1 MVVGVGL
8 ELHQDLADDADAWAP
23 GLVAAGQVVEL
34 ADHLAQEAAV
44 ADAPAPGGA
53 AALVLEVLGDDAV
66 PAIDELLGGA
76 FDHLVG
82 AHPQQAGVEGVAD
95 DDALE
100 HLEAHGGGQLE
111 SGVGLDALQGDR
123 HDRHLRVAGLAQ
135 ALAQH
140 GGVVGGPADAA
151 GLGDGHD
158 AGVGVVAA
166 VGEGADELAD
176 DHDGGEAGVVVD
188 VAQAHLEVVTG
199 GGLQELDLV
208 SQAPH
213 ERFQGPE
220 VHGAHLR
227 HEDGVGG
234 AHGLGEDRTGG
245 PRQLPPSDGA
255 ARLAPVG
262 RLLNGPGGGH
272 RGGLIDGSG
281 RVDLDGIVDSAI
293 GLVASLPDGLL
304 GVSRLLRGTGLGGGG
319 QGAQA
324 DGGGAEVGDLV
335 DLEARV
341 DPSGGLQ
348 DLLDL
353 VGGQGVDA
361 AAKRVELDELEV
373 VAGGDELG
381 GLVEARVVGP
391 LVAHPQAPGDA
402 PGGHGLGGGQA
413 DAGDV
418 GPVGRCLRV
427 GPGLAQPA
435 AQRGHGPAERPGGDG
450 VLGTVA
456 GVRSSGLACR
466 LTSRLAG
473 GLVAGLAGDG
483 GPVGLLGLLGSG
495 RSGGAPSRLGLPG
508 PAGLTGVPGLLGFP
522 GPPGGLGGCGV
533 GLG

>member
-8 ELHQDLADDADAWAP
+8 ELHQDLADDADARAP
-23 GLVAAGQVVEL
+23 RLVAAGQVVEL

-44 ADAPAPGGA
+44 ANAPAPGGRA
-53 AALVLEVLGDDAV
+53 APVLEVLGDDAV
-66 PAIDELLGGA
+66 PALDELLGGA
-76 FDHLVG
+76 FDHFVG
-82 AHPQQAGVEGVAD
+82 AHSQQAGVEGVSD

-100 HLEAHGGGQLE
+100 HLQAHGGGQLE

-123 HDRHLRVAGLAQ
+123 QDRHLRVAGLAQ

-188 VAQAHLEVVTG
+188 VAQPHLEVIAG
-199 GGLQELDLV
+199 GGLKQLDLV
-208 SQAPH
+208 AQAPH
-213 ERFQGPE
+213 ERLQGPE
-220 VHGAHLR
+220 VHGAHLG
-227 HEDGVGG
+227 HEDGVGS

-245 PRQLPPSDGA
+245 PWQLPPSDGV
-255 ARLAPVG
+255 ARLARPG
-262 RLLNGPGGGH
+262 RLLSLLSALPRRSVGGL
-272 RGGLIDGSG
+272 RGGLIGGDC
-281 RVDLDGIVDSAI
+281 RIDLDGVVGRAV
-293 GLVASLPDGLL
+293 GLVGGFLS
-304 GVSRLLRGTGLGGGG
+304 VSRLLRGTGLGGGG

-324 DGGGAEVGDLV
+324 DGGGAEVGDLI
-335 DLEARV
+335 DLKTRV

-373 VAGGDELG
+373 VAGGDELS

-391 LVAHPQAPGDA
+391 LVAHPQAPGDVL
-402 PGGHGLGGGQA
+402 GGHGLGRGQA

-418 GPVGRCLRV
+418 GPVGGRLRV
-427 GPGLAQPA
+427 GAELVHPT
-435 AQRGHGPAERPGGDG
+435 AQRGHSPAERPGGDG
-450 VLGTVA
+450 VLGAVP
-456 GVRSSGLACR
+456 GVE
-466 LTSRLAG
+466 
-473 GLVAGLAGDG
+473 GLVRAG
-483 GPVGLLGLLGSG
+483 
-495 RSGGAPSRLGLPG
+495 
-508 PAGLTGVPGLLGFP
+508 
-522 GPPGGLGGCGV
+522 
-533 GLG
+533 